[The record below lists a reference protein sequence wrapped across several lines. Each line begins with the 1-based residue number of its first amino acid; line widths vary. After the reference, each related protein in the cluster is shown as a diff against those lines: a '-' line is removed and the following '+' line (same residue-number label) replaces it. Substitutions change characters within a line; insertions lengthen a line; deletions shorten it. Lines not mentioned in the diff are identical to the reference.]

1 MINARN
7 LSQQLGGH
15 WYGRYGTAPCPICQT
30 ERRKD
35 QNALTL
41 SNNETRLLAH
51 CKKSGCDFHD
61 IVAAAGLVHST
72 WKAPNPVAAAQRKT
86 QAREEAN
93 RRSLQAQKLWSEI
106 WPIAGTV
113 AEQYLRQRAITCK
126 LPDTLRYHPECW
138 YPSAKRLPAML
149 AVVEGAADFALHRTF
164 LMPDGSGKAK
174 VDPPK
179 AMFWQ
184 VSGGAVRLA
193 KASGPL
199 VVAEGVETA
208 LSLCCGILNGPAAVW
223 AALSTAGLVS
233 LNLPPKA
240 DKLVIAADNDKA
252 GHSAAY
258 ALATKASRI
267 GWEVTL
273 SPPESDADWN
283 IVLRG
288 MGK

>member
-41 SNNETRLLAH
+41 SDNENRLLAH

-61 IVAAAGLVHST
+61 IVAAAGFAHGT
-72 WKAPNPVAAAQRKT
+72 WK
-86 QAREEAN
+86 
-93 RRSLQAQKLWSEI
+93 AQKLWSET

-113 AEQYLRQRAITCK
+113 AEQYLRQRAITCE

-138 YPSAKRLPAML
+138 HPSAKRLPAML
-149 AVVEGAADFALHRTF
+149 SVVEGAAGFALHRTY
-164 LMPDGSGKAK
+164 LMQDGSGKAQ
-174 VDPPK
+174 VEPPK
-179 AMFWQ
+179 AMLGN

-199 VVAEGVETA
+199 VVAEGIETA
-208 LSLCCGILNGPAAVW
+208 LSLCCGLLNGPATVW

-233 LNLPPKA
+233 LKLPPKVG
-240 DKLVIAADNDKA
+240 KLVIAADNDKA
-252 GHSAAY
+252 GHRAAND
-258 ALATKASRI
+258 LATKASQI

-273 SPPESDADWN
+273 SPPESGADWN

-288 MGK
+288 MGQ

>member
-41 SNNETRLLAH
+41 SDNENRLLAH

-61 IVAAAGLVHST
+61 IVAAAGCVHGTS
-72 WKAPNPVAAAQRKT
+72 KAPNPAELAQRKT
-86 QAREEAN
+86 QAKEEAN
-93 RRSLQAQKLWSEI
+93 RRSLQAQRLWLEAM
-106 WPIAGTV
+106 PIAGTV
-113 AEQYLRQRAITCK
+113 AEQYLRQRAITCE

-138 YPSAKRLPAML
+138 HPSAKRLPAML
-149 AVVEGAADFALHRTF
+149 AVVEGAANFALHRTY
-164 LMPDGSGKAK
+164 LAPNGSGKAK

-179 AMFWQ
+179 AMLGN

-199 VVAEGVETA
+199 VVAEGIETA
-208 LSLCCGILNGPAAVW
+208 LSLCCGLLNGPATVW

-233 LNLPPKA
+233 LKLPPKVG
-240 DKLVIAADNDKA
+240 KLVIAADNDKA
-252 GHSAAY
+252 GHRAAND
-258 ALATKASRI
+258 LATKASQI

-273 SPPESDADWN
+273 SPPESGADWN

-288 MGK
+288 MGQ

>member
-41 SNNETRLLAH
+41 SDNENRLLAH

-61 IVAAAGLVHST
+61 IVAAAGFFHGTS
-72 WKAPNPVAAAQRKT
+72 KAPNPAELAQRKT
-86 QAREEAN
+86 QAKEEAN
-93 RRSLQAQKLWSEI
+93 RRSLQAQRLWSET

-113 AEQYLRQRAITCK
+113 AEQYLRQRAITCE
-126 LPDTLRYHPECW
+126 LPDTMRFHPECW
-138 YPSAKRLPAML
+138 HPSAKRLPAML
-149 AVVEGAADFALHRTF
+149 SVVEGAAGFALHRTY
-164 LMPDGSGKAK
+164 LMQDGSGKAQ

-179 AMFWQ
+179 AMLGN

-199 VVAEGVETA
+199 VVAEGIETA
-208 LSLCCGILNGPAAVW
+208 LSLCCGLLNGPATVW

-233 LNLPPKA
+233 LKLPPEVG
-240 DKLVIAADNDKA
+240 KLVIAADNDKA
-252 GHSAAY
+252 GHRAAN
-258 ALATKASRI
+258 ALAIKASQI

-273 SPPESDADWN
+273 SPPKSGADWN